1 MSIIVSEEL
10 RDRVDVKKSISNKVE
25 NIVTEINIT
34 DDKVYLHLH
43 LKNILLKDKFL
54 LESFNFY
61 NNKYFFVK
69 PLYFTLNSIKKS
81 NNNVE
86 AVIFIDENIFWE
98 GMKT

>member
-34 DDKVYLHLH
+34 DAKVYLHLH
-43 LKNILLKDKFL
+43 LKNILLKDKFT
-54 LESFNFY
+54 LESFSFY

-69 PLYFTLNSIKKS
+69 PLHFTLNSIKKS

-98 GMKT
+98 GIKT